1 MKVTTGKIICGSVV
15 LVFIA
20 CLAHLGFF
28 QIDQAGKS
36 AEHFFRFMSEAF
48 PPDFSA
54 WGNSWAALAET
65 VEIAFT
71 GTLLGLLLSFPLAVL
86 SLRSLFPAPVVF
98 LARLLAGLTRTV
110 PSLLWAILFVVMV
123 GLGPLAGTLS
133 IAFYTV
139 GYLAKLYAELFEGT
153 DPEVFEAV
161 RGVGAARTHL
171 IRYVLL
177 PENANAILS
186 QLVFMFEY
194 NIRASSI
201 LGLVG
206 AGGIGFQIHVYLQ
219 TLQYAKMT
227 AVLTLILILVLGMD
241 FCGRMIRN
249 RYLLGNGCRA

>member
-1 MKVTTGKIICGSVV
+1 MKKNMGRIIFGI
-15 LVFIA
+15 VFLIFAA

-28 QIDQAGKS
+28 QIDKAGKS
-36 AEHFFRFMSEAF
+36 AAHFLRFMAEAF
-48 PPDFSA
+48 PPDFSV
-54 WGNSWAALAET
+54 WQNTGPALAET

-71 GTLLGLLLSFPLAVL
+71 GTLLGMLLSFPLAVL
-86 SLRSLFPAPVVF
+86 SLRGLFPAPVVF
-98 LARLLAGLTRTV
+98 AARLAAGLTRTV

-153 DPEVFEAV
+153 DPEVLEAV
-161 RGVGAARTHL
+161 RGVGASRSQL
-171 IRYVLL
+171 VRYVLI
-177 PENANAILS
+177 PENANVILS

-206 AGGIGFQIHVYLQ
+206 AGGIGFQIHIYLQ
-219 TLQYAKMT
+219 TLQYAKLT
-227 AVLTLILILVLGMD
+227 GVLVLILILVMIMD
-241 FCGRMIRN
+241 FCGRRL
-249 RYLLGNGCRA
+249 RSHYLLAK